1 MGPTLGFQSDQF
13 VRFHETGQTVAVA
26 LPERITVNYE
36 IADLGTRF
44 YAVLF
49 DGLLQGLA
57 SGIFTVA
64 LLALSALTAGRMPTI
79 GGDAVLATIVVV
91 NYIVEVGYFSLFE
104 GLGGRTPGK
113 SLMGLRVVRADGQ
126 TLGLGSVLIRNVVR
140 VFDNMYAIGV
150 LAMLLSP
157 RAQRLG
163 DIAGRTIVVRGSAVS
178 RLADLT
184 SGAAVMMAPRP
195 SDREIELSALSDV
208 EIMRIQ
214 SVVARRAELTD
225 AFDVVS
231 ALAEI
236 ARTKLGLRERALD
249 PLGGSDWRL
258 LEQIDAAA
266 RVRPES
272 PPGLLSNQRG

>member
-1 MGPTLGFQSDQF
+1 LGSQSDQF

-140 VFDNMYAIGV
+140 VFDNMYVGV